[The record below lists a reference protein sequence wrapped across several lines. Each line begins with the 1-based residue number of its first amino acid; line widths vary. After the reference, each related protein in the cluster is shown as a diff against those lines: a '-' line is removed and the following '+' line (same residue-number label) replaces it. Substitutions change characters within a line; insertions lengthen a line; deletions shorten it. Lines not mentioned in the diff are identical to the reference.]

1 MQPAITYFMEP
12 HIGPG
17 NKTDVQLKPPNGAN
31 ANRPHARSANT
42 GRYAVFPAIRPYS
55 LRRKRVVAAPAI
67 TSMSPHAAIGERT
80 GRIPAGC
87 GTISP
92 ITLLPKEPA
101 RTVTLKTTLRPEERV
116 AFVLHDMF
124 SVPFGD
130 FDALLHLLNPGLT
143 WHRSNARGHMVRMG
157 ANEVLAAIRR
167 GDPDR
172 IEVRKVDVNG
182 EPGLLVLTACGHRLV
197 LMACTEA
204 DGSLVGIVSI
214 TSRKLL
220 ERLRLPGQ

>member
-1 MQPAITYFMEP
+1 
-12 HIGPG
+12 
-17 NKTDVQLKPPNGAN
+17 
-31 ANRPHARSANT
+31 
-42 GRYAVFPAIRPYS
+42 
-55 LRRKRVVAAPAI
+55 
-67 TSMSPHAAIGERT
+67 
-80 GRIPAGC
+80 
-87 GTISP
+87 
-92 ITLLPKEPA
+92 
-101 RTVTLKTTLRPEERV
+101 
-116 AFVLHDMF
+116 MF

-143 WHRSNARGHMVRMG
+143 WHRSSARGHMVRMG

-172 IEVRKVDVNG
+172 IEVRKIDVNG

>member
-1 MQPAITYFMEP
+1 
-12 HIGPG
+12 
-17 NKTDVQLKPPNGAN
+17 
-31 ANRPHARSANT
+31 
-42 GRYAVFPAIRPYS
+42 
-55 LRRKRVVAAPAI
+55 
-67 TSMSPHAAIGERT
+67 
-80 GRIPAGC
+80 
-87 GTISP
+87 
-92 ITLLPKEPA
+92 
-101 RTVTLKTTLRPEERV
+101 
-116 AFVLHDMF
+116 MF
-124 SVPFGD
+124 SVPFAEIAAVIGSSEAAAKMAASRARRKVKDTPPPAGELSQRRVVVDAFLSAARLGD

-143 WHRSNARGHMVRMG
+143 WHRSNAHGHMVRMG

-197 LMACTEA
+197 LMACTVA